1 MLSDYAWERNLILL
15 CKKENPMPLI
25 ELDTSCDLKTPER
38 RQELAKQLSGLAAQG
53 IGKPEQ
59 YVMAC
64 VRDNVAM
71 SMSGTSEAAALVSVK
86 SIGGLSREVNQK
98 LAKEIS
104 GALQAELGIGV
115 ERIYLTFTELPPSH
129 WGWNAGTFG

>member
-1 MLSDYAWERNLILL
+1 
-15 CKKENPMPLI
+15 MPLI
-25 ELDTSCDLKTPER
+25 ELDTSCDLST
-38 RQELAKQLSGLAAQG
+38 QEKRDGLARQLSQLAAQG

-71 SMSGTSEAAALVSVK
+71 SMSGSAEPTALVSVK

-98 LAKEIS
+98 LAAEIS
-104 GALQAELGIGV
+104 NVLQAELGIV
-115 ERIYLTFTELPPSH
+115 PERIYLTYTELAPTH
-129 WGWNAGTFG
+129 WGWRGSTFG

>member
-1 MLSDYAWERNLILL
+1 
-15 CKKENPMPLI
+15 MPLI
-25 ELDTSCDLKTPER
+25 QLDTSCDLSNAEKRKTI
-38 RQELAKQLSGLAAQG
+38 AKEISRLAAVC

-71 SMSGTSEAAALVSVK
+71 TMSGRDAPAALVSVK

-98 LAKEIS
+98 LSAEICQM
-104 GALQAELGIGV
+104 LQNELGIADDC
-115 ERIYLTFTELPPSH
+115 IYLTFEELPRTH
-129 WGWNAGTFG
+129 WGWKADTFG